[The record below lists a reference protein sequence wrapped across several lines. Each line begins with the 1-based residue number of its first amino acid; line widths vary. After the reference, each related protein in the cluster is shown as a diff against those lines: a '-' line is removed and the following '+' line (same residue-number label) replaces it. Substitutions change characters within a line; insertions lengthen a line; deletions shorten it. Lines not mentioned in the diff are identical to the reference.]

1 MKKKQLGKIVYF
13 SFILT
18 ALLLSPVLPSKVVA
32 VTPTEIFD
40 TAFDTQVEVLMN
52 TAKVESLA
60 LSVINGAEEFYA
72 TGYGEQPGTD
82 IVYYLAVVSGC
93 IATTALL
100 QLMDDG
106 LFDINDPVN
115 DYLPWILR
123 NPYYPS
129 TDLTIHDI
137 LSLRAGI
144 RISDEVTE
152 IDVYRSFPFPDF
164 LYELFNEN
172 GSYYTVDSWY
182 NLVPGTINKDSWISS
197 DLTAFLVELISD
209 EPYEQYVEN
218 NIFTPLGMTNTKFN
232 STDYPPSQLA
242 KQYIWNSTSGVNEEH
257 SFYDLHF
264 LTPGSAGIL
273 STVGDLSKFLIV
285 HMNKGVYDTVRI
297 LEESTVQLM
306 HTTVGTNWGL
316 GWDISA
322 LISGYEGFWAG
333 PWIGATIMIT
343 KANLGLVVFTNQ
355 GLWGEGYMGKTED
368 IIEYISN
375 TAKELIPIQPTKTN
389 LEILALPVLLAVI
402 GTVLMYSK
410 RNKD

>member
-82 IVYYLAVVSGC
+82 IVYYLAGVSGC

-106 LFDINDPVN
+106 LFDINDSVN

-144 RISDEVTE
+144 RISDE
-152 IDVYRSFPFPDF
+152 ILDVMNNALFPFPDF

-218 NIFTPLGMTNTKFN
+218 NIFTPLGMTNTKF
-232 STDYPPSQLA
+232 SFTDYPPSQLA
-242 KQYIWNSTSGVNEEH
+242 KQYIWNSTSGVNEEQ
-257 SFYDLHF
+257 SFYDYVGL
-264 LTPGSAGIL
+264 GSAGIL

-285 HMNKGVYDTVRI
+285 HMNKGVYDTIRI

-306 HTTVGTNWGL
+306 HTPVHNNWGL

-322 LISGYEGFWAG
+322 LISGYEGFWTG

-355 GLWGEGYMGKTED
+355 GLWEEGYMGKTLD
-368 IIEYISN
+368 IIEYIAN

>member
-1 MKKKQLGKIVYF
+1 
-13 SFILT
+13 
-18 ALLLSPVLPSKVVA
+18 
-32 VTPTEIFD
+32 
-40 TAFDTQVEVLMN
+40 MN

-82 IVYYLAVVSGC
+82 IVYYLAGVSGC

-144 RISDEVTE
+144 RISDE
-152 IDVYRSFPFPDF
+152 ILDVIINSLFPFPDF

-182 NLVPGTINKDSWISS
+182 NLVPGTLNKDSWISS

-242 KQYIWNSTSGVNEEH
+242 KQYIWNSTSGVNEEQ
-257 SFYDLHF
+257 SIMPIL

-306 HTTVGTNWGL
+306 HTPVHNNWGL

-322 LISGYEGFWAG
+322 LIAGYEGFWSG
-333 PWIGATIMIT
+333 PWIGAAIMIT

-355 GLWGEGYMGKTED
+355 GLWVEGYMGKTLD
-368 IIEYISN
+368 IIEYIAN